1 MVRWKMRWWPVIGK
15 LILILIIP
23 SFSLLARAIHNG
35 RVSVRVPHQLIT
47 DLAGNELAGDL
58 TESIV
63 VEKQTIIV
71 SWRAVAV
78 SFDKVIKPI
87 LILEFN
93 KQVQISDFQ
102 TAQSILVSHPRISA
116 HYIVMTEIFH
126 YL

>member
-1 MVRWKMRWWPVIGK
+1 M
-15 LILILIIP
+15 
-23 SFSLLARAIHNG
+23 
-35 RVSVRVPHQLIT
+35 
-47 DLAGNELAGDL
+47 GDL

-71 SWRAVAV
+71 SWRTVAV

-93 KQVQISDFQ
+93 KQIQISDFQ
-102 TAQSILVSHPRISA
+102 TAQSIIVSHPRISA
-116 HYIVMTEIFH
+116 QYIVMTEIFH

>member
-1 MVRWKMRWWPVIGK
+1 MRWWPVIGK

-58 TESIV
+58 TES
-63 VEKQTIIV
+63 IV